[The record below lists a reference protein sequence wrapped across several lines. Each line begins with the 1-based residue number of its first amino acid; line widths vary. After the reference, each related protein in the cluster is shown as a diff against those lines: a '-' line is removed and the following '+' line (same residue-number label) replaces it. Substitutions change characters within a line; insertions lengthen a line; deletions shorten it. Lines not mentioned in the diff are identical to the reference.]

1 MRQALALAA
10 AILCLAV
17 SSPVAA
23 QSAEDSMLAMESAM
37 ADAQAQAAR
46 PGDETLECAQLE
58 AEMVATMQ
66 DPAVQATIAAQG
78 ADAQAQMERMNGARD
93 QMRAQMGVS
102 MFMGLASAFIPGAGY
117 AQMIQQQA
125 MANQSRGMAEQHMAD
140 MNAMAGRMMPIMPQM
155 MRGQRIY
162 ELAQA
167 RECAF
172 IQQMPAP

>member
-10 AILCLAV
+10 ALLCLTV
-17 SSPVAA
+17 SGPVGA
-23 QSAEDSMLAMESAM
+23 QSAEERMLAMEQAM
-37 ADAQAQAAR
+37 ADAQAQAIR
-46 PGDETLECAQLE
+46 PGDEQLSCEQLE

-78 ADAQAQMERMNGARD
+78 ADAQNQMDRMNAARD

-125 MANQSRGMAEQHMAD
+125 MANQSRGMAGQHMAE
-140 MNAMAGRMMPIMPQM
+140 MNAMAERMTPIMPQM
-155 MRGQRIY
+155 MRGQRVY

-167 RECAF
+167 RACAF
-172 IQQMPAP
+172 VQQTPAP